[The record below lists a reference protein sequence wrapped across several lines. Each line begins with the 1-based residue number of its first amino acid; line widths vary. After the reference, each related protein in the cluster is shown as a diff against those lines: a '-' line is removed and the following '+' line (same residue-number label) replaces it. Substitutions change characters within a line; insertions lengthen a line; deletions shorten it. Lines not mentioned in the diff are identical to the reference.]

1 MQIKHLYSTAV
12 LCIFII
18 NVNAQLSFQQN
29 NLPEEIEKTEIFAKV
44 NKTKIPWIKNTGQ
57 QQSEVAFYAETFSG
71 TVFVTNTGE
80 IVYNLPIDSTKSY
93 VLRESFIKTSDILKK
108 SDVCGELQSQTKVN
122 YFTGNNS
129 NNWQSNV
136 PTFRTVNLAEVW
148 DGIEVKLNAYGN
160 NIEKLFYTGPNV
172 NYKNIQL
179 ELQGAKGLKTSKNGE
194 RIIKTPEGNIKF
206 TKPVAYQLI
215 NNKKEYV
222 EVAYT
227 TKGKTYGFEPGKY
240 NPDYELVIDPL
251 IASTFVGG
259 SNTDRIYSI
268 VLDGSNNVYITGST
282 YSSDYPIT
290 ASSYDPTYNGKYEV
304 FVSKFTP
311 DLSELTASTF
321 IGGGEF
327 DVGLAMTLDSLG
339 NVYVTGYAHSGF
351 PTTGSAYDNSNNG
364 AEDVFVAKLSSDLS
378 TLQASTFIG
387 GFATEYGYSIAVD
400 SSGNVLV
407 TGCTYSA
414 DYPIAG
420 TPYNDEPS
428 GGADIYI
435 SKFNS
440 DLSTLIAST
449 YIGSSDD
456 DYAYSIVLDDSDNVF
471 ITGYTLANN
480 YPTAGT
486 PYDNTH
492 NGSYDA
498 IISKFTP
505 DLSTLTAS
513 TYLGGSSDEWGH
525 SIIFDASGD
534 LLITGFTYSNDFPTA
549 GTPYDDSQNG
559 GADVFITKINSDLS
573 TLFASTFIGGNLSE
587 EGHCIAIDD
596 SGNIFVSGHTKSS
609 DYPTAGSPYDDSFNG
624 GADINVSKLSSDLS
638 TLLASTFI
646 GGNDDENS
654 NFLAIDNS
662 GNIFVSGYSESGN
675 YPTTSSSFD
684 DSQNG
689 GEDAVISKFD
699 NNLSS
704 IPVITSQP
712 SNQSIC
718 EGNNA
723 IFSLTATGADSYQ
736 WQENTGSGFVNITDG
751 GIYSGAQT
759 DTLTITGAVLDMNNY
774 QYQCIVT
781 NSCGDITSNIAVLT
795 VNSLVSITFQL
806 ENQTIC
812 EGNNAIFSLTATG
825 ADSYQWQENTGSG
838 FVNITDGGIYSGAQT
853 DTLTITGAVL
863 DMNNYQYQCI
873 VTNSCGDITS
883 NIAVLTV
890 YQFVSIASQPLSQE
904 IQEDSNAV
912 FTIIA
917 NGDITAYQW
926 RKNEITLLD
935 TVNIRG
941 TTTNELTISNVSQDD
956 AGNYD
961 CVITGECNEV
971 ITSLASL
978 TVLTSTETIQN
989 DDYIKIYPNP
999 TNGIFT
1005 IEGKNIQTVEVMN
1018 INGQIIKQLS
1028 INNNKSS
1035 IINLKGQ
1042 PKGIYF
1048 VKIQSDDFI
1057 RVKEIVI
1064 Q

>member
-1 MQIKHLYSTAV
+1 MQIKRLFSTAV
-12 LCIFII
+12 LCVFII

-29 NLPEEIEKTEIFAKV
+29 NLQEVEKTEISAKV

-71 TVFVTNTGE
+71 TVFVTNTGK
-80 IVYNLPIDSTKSY
+80 IVYSLPIDSTTSY
-93 VLRESFIKTSDILKK
+93 ILCESFIKTTDVFKK
-108 SDVCGELQSQTKVN
+108 SDVSGELPSQTKVN

-129 NNWQSNV
+129 DNWQNNIS
-136 PTFRTVNLAEVW
+136 TFKTVNFGKVW

-160 NIEKLFYTGPNV
+160 NIEKLFYISPNV
-172 NYKNIQL
+172 NYNNIQL
-179 ELQGAKGLKTSKNGE
+179 KLQGAKGLKTSKNGE
-194 RIIKTPEGNIKF
+194 LIIKTPEGNIKF
-206 TKPVAYQLI
+206 TKPVAYQI
-215 NNKKEYV
+215 IENKKQYV

-227 TKGKTYGFEPGKY
+227 TKGKTYGFELGKY

-259 SNTDRIYSI
+259 SNSDRIYSI
-268 VLDGSNNVYITGST
+268 VLDDSNNVYITGGV
-282 YSSDYPIT
+282 YSSDYPVT
-290 ASSYDPTYNGKYEV
+290 ASSYDPTYNGKWEV

-321 IGGGEF
+321 MGGGEF
-327 DVGLAMTLDSLG
+327 DVGLAMTLDTLG

-351 PTTGSAYDNSNNG
+351 PVTSSAYDETNNG

-387 GFATEYGYSIAVD
+387 GLSTEYGYSIAID
-400 SSGNVLV
+400 GSGNVLV
-407 TGCTYSA
+407 TGCTYSSG
-414 DYPIAG
+414 YPTAG
-420 TPYNDEPS
+420 TPYNDDPS

-456 DYAYSIVLDDSDNVF
+456 DYAYSIVLDGSDNVF
-471 ITGYTLANN
+471 ITGFTLANN

-534 LLITGFTYSNDFPTA
+534 LLITGFTYSSDFPTA
-549 GTPYDDSQNG
+549 GSPYDDSHNG

-573 TLFASTFIGGNLSE
+573 TLSASTFIGGSLSE

-596 SGNIFVSGHTKSS
+596 SGNIFVSGHTRSS
-609 DYPTAGSPYDDSFNG
+609 DYPTTGSPYDDSFNG
-624 GADINVSKLSSDLS
+624 GAKDINVSKLSSDLS

-654 NFLAIDNS
+654 NFLAVDNS
-662 GNIFVSGYSESGN
+662 GNIFVSGYTESSN

-684 DSQNG
+684 DSHNG
-689 GEDAVISKFD
+689 GEDAIISKFD

-704 IPVITSQP
+704 LPVITSQP
-712 SNQSIC
+712 TNQSIC

-723 IFSLTATGADSYQ
+723 IFSITATGADSYQWQENTGSGFENITDGDIYNGTQTDTLIITSATANMNTYEYQCVVANSCGNITSNIAILTVYQFVSITSQPKNQAVCEGNDTIFSITATGADSYQ

-751 GIYSGAQT
+751 DIYSGAET
-759 DTLTITGAVLDMNNY
+759 DTLIITSATANMNTY
-774 QYQCIVT
+774 EYQCVAG
-781 NSCGDITSNIAVLT
+781 NSCGNITSNIA
-795 VNSLVSITFQL
+795 I
-806 ENQTIC
+806 
-812 EGNNAIFSLTATG
+812 
-825 ADSYQWQENTGSG
+825 
-838 FVNITDGGIYSGAQT
+838 
-853 DTLTITGAVL
+853 
-863 DMNNYQYQCI
+863 
-873 VTNSCGDITS
+873 
-883 NIAVLTV
+883 LTV
-890 YQFVSIASQPLSQE
+890 YQFVSIISQPISQE
-904 IQEDSNAV
+904 IQEDSNVV
-912 FTIIA
+912 FAIIA

-926 RKNEITLLD
+926 RKDEIPLSD
-935 TVNIRG
+935 TENTNG
-941 TTTNELTISNVSQDD
+941 TITKELTISNVSQND

-961 CVITGECNEV
+961 CVITGECNEA
-971 ITSLASL
+971 ITNLVSL
-978 TVLTSTETIQN
+978 TVLTSIDAIQN
-989 DDYIKIYPNP
+989 ADYIEIYPNP

-1005 IEGKNIQTVEVMN
+1005 IEGKNIQAVEITN
-1018 INGQIIKQLS
+1018 ISGQTIKQLS
-1028 INNNKSS
+1028 IDNKKSS

-1042 PKGIYF
+1042 AKGVYF
-1048 VKIQSDDFI
+1048 LKIQTNNQI
-1057 RVKEIVI
+1057 LTNKII
-1064 Q
+1064 LN